1 MRCRRRHELTLD
13 ATAPLPRTHALP
25 ASFDSSVERRLA
37 VDIRRLASG
46 WELAREDTVVRVG
59 SRLFYPDF
67 TLVSA
72 RGRVL
77 VEVVGY
83 WTPEYLASK
92 AEALRAV
99 EVPMVVCVDG
109 RHARGDLSARPG
121 IIAYRGRVD
130 ASALV
135 AEAERML
142 APAPRNASTG

>member
-1 MRCRRRHELTLD
+1 
-13 ATAPLPRTHALP
+13 
-25 ASFDSSVERRLA
+25 VERRLA
-37 VDIRRLASG
+37 ADMRRLNAG

-59 SRLFYPDF
+59 TRLFYPDF

-99 EVPMVVCVDG
+99 EGPIVVCVDE
-109 RHARGDLSARPG
+109 RHAQGELSPRRGIL
-121 IIAYRGRVD
+121 IYRGRID
-130 ASALV
+130 AATLV

-142 APAPRNASTG
+142 GS